1 MAEESKPVKDL
12 REGGEAPAPS
22 GSGKGKEA
30 AESDDESG
38 SEVEAKGSSTAG
50 DDSGKKKKKKSKKSK
65 AKQAISQALSGSG
78 SSADTVKDPKKAI
91 EGLTTQQVNEFM
103 TLNPALAD
111 ELRAANPN
119 ADPAAL
125 AEIFKKLRLQDI
137 MTGLATSGKNR
148 KDLGA
153 YKFWATQPVPQFG
166 DEKKDLFEEGPLRV
180 QKIEDI
186 PKEPEKLALE
196 QFRWVTMDLTD
207 EAEMAEVEK
216 LLYGH
221 YVEDDEAM
229 FRFKY
234 SMAILKW
241 CVGPQPQLGPLLT
254 VPAGPCSRPGGK
266 RSGMSGYAAGTPCAP
281 SSLPSPST
289 SAFATKSS
297 RPPKSTFSAFTR
309 SSAAS
314 ASRQYSSRRSLVSA
328 TLRASSRPSTP
339 EETFSQDPSAHA
351 ATTTAPSTG
360 QNSTSAASATS
371 RQTARPSFRCAS
383 FTCQNQHRRAGSG
396 R

>member
-22 GSGKGKEA
+22 APGKAKQTV
-30 AESDDESG
+30 ESDDESG
-38 SEVEAKGSSTAG
+38 SEVEAKGSSAAG
-50 DDSGKKKKKKSKKSK
+50 DDGGKKKKKKSKKSK
-65 AKQAISQALSGSG
+65 AKQVISQALAGSG
-78 SSADTVKDPKKAI
+78 SSPDAVKDPKKAI
-91 EGLTTQQVNEFM
+91 EGLTTQQVTEFM

-186 PKEPEKLALE
+186 PKEPEKLALD

-234 SMAILKW
+234 SMSILKW
-241 CVGPQPQLGPLLT
+241 WVSPI
-254 VPAGPCSRPGGK
+254 
-266 RSGMSGYAAGTPCAP
+266 TPI
-281 SSLPSPST
+281 
-289 SAFATKSS
+289 
-297 RPPKSTFSAFTR
+297 
-309 SSAAS
+309 
-314 ASRQYSSRRSLVSA
+314 V
-328 TLRASSRPSTP
+328 
-339 EETFSQDPSAHA
+339 AH
-351 ATTTAPSTG
+351 S
-360 QNSTSAASATS
+360 
-371 RQTARPSFRCAS
+371 
-383 FTCQNQHRRAGSG
+383 
-396 R
+396 

>member
-12 REGGEAPAPS
+12 REGGEAPAPPA
-22 GSGKGKEA
+22 SGKGKQTV
-30 AESDDESG
+30 ESDDESG
-38 SEVEAKGSSTAG
+38 SEVEAKGSSVAG
-50 DDSGKKKKKKSKKSK
+50 DDGGKKKKKKSKKSK
-65 AKQAISQALSGSG
+65 AKQVISQALAGSG
-78 SSADTVKDPKKAI
+78 SSPDAVKDPKKAI
-91 EGLTTQQVNEFM
+91 EGLTTQQVTEFM

-119 ADPAAL
+119 ADQAAL

-234 SMAILKW
+234 SMSILKW
-241 CVGPQPQLGPLLT
+241 WVGP
-254 VPAGPCSRPGGK
+254 
-266 RSGMSGYAAGTPCAP
+266 
-281 SSLPSPST
+281 
-289 SAFATKSS
+289 
-297 RPPKSTFSAFTR
+297 
-309 SSAAS
+309 
-314 ASRQYSSRRSLVSA
+314 
-328 TLRASSRPSTP
+328 
-339 EETFSQDPSAHA
+339 
-351 ATTTAPSTG
+351 
-360 QNSTSAASATS
+360 
-371 RQTARPSFRCAS
+371 
-383 FTCQNQHRRAGSG
+383 
-396 R
+396 